1 MGEDERTELRKPDST
16 SMKNGKQ
23 RGHERKSLVSDK
35 EKLELV
41 RESKTDAAP
50 IRTSFISRLH
60 VAAGFS
66 PLHEW

>member
-1 MGEDERTELRKPDST
+1 
-16 SMKNGKQ
+16 MKNGKQ

-41 RESKTDAAP
+41 RESKTAAAP
-50 IRTSFISRLH
+50 IRTSFIPRLH